1 MRKVSKLNGDEVL
14 MRYRMRYRKARS
26 KRERSALVDEAE
38 VQETLYKAT
47 IRQKEAK
54 GRR

>member
-1 MRKVSKLNGDEVL
+1 MEI
-14 MRYRMRYRKARS
+14 RMRYRGSRS

-47 IRQKEAK
+47 IRQKEARGK
-54 GRR
+54 GKRSSSITPPPPT